1 MNKVLPI
8 IFLFVLFLSNQI
20 HVQATNVSKI
30 IIKVENEIITNFE
43 IKNKILSTLIISN
56 QQINQNN
63 INGLKKQ
70 SLDALILLK
79 LKKIELNKY
88 NLVKNDKTVES
99 NVNSYI
105 KSISLNNKMDLEKIF
120 QSNYIDFELFKQ
132 EIETEFMWQKL
143 IYKIYSSKIDFDNK
157 IIDQEVD
164 QIINSQSDLEE
175 FKLSEIEILTNNL
188 QNENEEINKIQ
199 KQIKEIG
206 FEMTAF
212 KNSDSSSAINNGDIG
227 WINSKSLSKDVYSQL
242 AKLSIGEISEPI
254 KRQNSIL
261 FLKIDDKKISK
272 VKDIDKN
279 KIRDNLISQKKNEL
293 FNLYSRSHLSKLKN
307 TSLIEYK

>member
-1 MNKVLPI
+1 M
-8 IFLFVLFLSNQI
+8 
-20 HVQATNVSKI
+20 
-30 IIKVENEIITNFE
+30 
-43 IKNKILSTLIISN
+43 
-56 QQINQNN
+56 
-63 INGLKKQ
+63 
-70 SLDALILLK
+70 
-79 LKKIELNKY
+79 KKIELNKY

-120 QSNYIDFELFKQ
+120 QSNYLDFELFKQ

-261 FLKIDDKKISK
+261 FLKINDKKISK

>member
-120 QSNYIDFELFKQ
+120 QSNYLDFELFKQ

-242 AKLSIGEISEPI
+242 AKLSIGEITEPI